1 MFNGRTALNLDAKGR
16 LAIPTR
22 HRERLN
28 SQCGGR
34 LVVTHHPYDHC
45 LALYP
50 EPQWQDVARQVASLS
65 DADKRV
71 RSLKRRFLG
80 QAVDIDMDGNGRCLI
95 PPELRDLVGLDKRV
109 MLVGQN
115 SRFEIWSETAWQ
127 QELQNFED
135 LDESAMP
142 ESVQELAF

>member
-16 LAIPTR
+16 LAIPSR
-22 HRERLN
+22 HRERLS
-28 SQCGGR
+28 SQCDGR
-34 LVVTHHPYDHC
+34 LVVTHHPYDNC

-50 EPQWQDVARQVASLS
+50 EPQWQDVAREVASLS
-65 DADKRV
+65 DADARV
-71 RSLKRRFLG
+71 RYLKRRFLG
-80 QAVDIDMDGNGRCLI
+80 QAVDIDMDSSGRCLI
-95 PPELRDLVGLDKRV
+95 PGELRELVGLDKKV

-115 SRFEIWSETAWQ
+115 FRFEIWSEEAWNEQ
-127 QELQNFED
+127 LRQFDD